1 MKTALRLLASFAI
14 ALLLFGCG
22 VPKDILDSIKATNE
36 VVVIGYPF
44 TEAGYKA
51 LLDKCVRD
59 AKTEADGLACID
71 REERRWSKYVDGMD
85 LVRTYRCKL
94 EPKKCETP
102 ATAPSDATTVII
114 TERP

>member
-1 MKTALRLLASFAI
+1 MKILRALVSFAI

-22 VPKDILDSIKATNE
+22 IPQDVLDSIKATNE

-44 TEAGYKA
+44 TETGYKT

-59 AKTEADGLACID
+59 AKTEAEGLACID

-85 LVRTYRCKL
+85 LVRKYRCKL
-94 EPKKCETP
+94 EPKKCAAP
-102 ATAPSDATTVII
+102 PPAPSDETVTI

>member
-1 MKTALRLLASFAI
+1 MKILRALVSFAI

-22 VPKDILDSIKATNE
+22 VPKDILDSIKATND

-102 ATAPSDATTVII
+102 APPAPSDTTTII
-114 TERP
+114 VTERP